1 MQIVIIVITFVIIY
15 FIIKLYLIKY
25 DTIIAYTGGL
35 GSGKS
40 LMSAKMAVKL
50 TRKNRGKVW
59 RYNHIWYYVKRF
71 FSKKEKKDNI
81 KKINDRPMLYSSI
94 PLNFRTNL
102 FSKKEW
108 SIELTEEHLLL
119 QKKINEKSVVF
130 IDEIGSFAN
139 QFQYK
144 NPNILDNFNEFV
156 RLFRHYT
163 KGGYFVCNDQCSEN
177 IVLEVRRRIN
187 QVYNLM
193 HFKKFWFIYI
203 VKIRNISISEEIK
216 TIEEQNT
223 EDNMRTLIGFMPSK
237 GLYDTYCYSERYNT
251 VPLHEE
257 KKYKKLKK
265 NTLLSVSLIKKEK
278 KTTSKEEPIPT
289 LTNKPL
295 EGQKALNHG
304 RKQ

>member
-1 MQIVIIVITFVIIY
+1 MNLIIIIIACILLYFVIRSYI
-15 FIIKLYLIKY
+15 IKY

-40 LMSAKMAVKL
+40 LQSVKIAIKL
-50 TRKNRGKVW
+50 VRKNRGKVW

-71 FSKKEKKDNI
+71 FSNKKNRSLLSKI
-81 KKINDRPMLYSSI
+81 KDRPMLYSSI
-94 PLNFRTNL
+94 PVRFRSHF
-102 FSKKEW
+102 FSKKEYAL
-108 SIELTEEHLLL
+108 ILTEEHLLL
-119 QKKINEKSVVF
+119 QKRLKEKSVVF

-193 HFKKFWFIYI
+193 HFRKFLFIYW
-203 VKIRNISISEEIK
+203 VKVRNISISEEIK

-223 EDNMRTLIGFMPSK
+223 EDNMRTLIGLMLSK
-237 GLYDTYCYSERYNT
+237 GTYDTYCYSERYKT

-257 KKYKKLKK
+257 LKYKKLKK
-265 NTLLSVSLIKKEK
+265 NQLLTVSLTKKEK
-278 KTTSKEEPIPT
+278 KTTSKEE
-289 LTNKPL
+289 
-295 EGQKALNHG
+295 
-304 RKQ
+304 